1 MKFYCDKSRHLI
13 CEPYS
18 INNLHEMANILN
30 IKRCWYHNNKYPHY
44 DIPKKRI
51 DEIMSRC
58 EVITSHQL
66 LSIIINS
73 K

>member
-1 MKFYCDKSRHLI
+1 
-13 CEPYS
+13 
-18 INNLHEMANILN
+18 MANILN

-66 LSIIINS
+66 LSIIKNS